1 MVPSPDPL
9 AVLRMRWATC
19 LKPAPCTAAR
29 LNASHEP
36 PSWRMPWTRQLRSAR
51 RRSLSRS
58 STASRVATQR
68 RNVTPHGHAISS
80 RWPIGVGSPT
90 VGVMCPCSRWRLR
103 KVSRSERHSW
113 VVSLFDD
120 LIRPQQQRRRDERQ
134 DADEWECS
142 HCYIPAFLSDAW
154 KKEGGGLVPARRERR
169 VQRPPRGLLHGAP
182 GRWPSGRNLTDPR
195 P

>member
-1 MVPSPDPL
+1 MADALDTSITLRATPLSEQIVHRVPC
-9 AVLRMRWATC
+9 RH
-19 LKPAPCTAAR
+19 PASKRDAAR
-29 LNASHEP
+29 ACNFEP
-36 PSWRMPWTRQLRSAR
+36 MADRCRL
-51 RRSLSRS
+51 
-58 STASRVATQR
+58 
-68 RNVTPHGHAISS
+68 PHGRRHVSMLSVALEK
-80 RWPIGVGSPT
+80 GVQVT
-90 VGVMCPCSRWRLR
+90 
-103 KVSRSERHSW
+103 
-113 VVSLFDD
+113 LFDD